1 MKRQLLRRTWRCKI
15 IYFFVV
21 RRLWKFEN
29 FQNSLADKVNTFM
42 LLFKRLL
49 LPFAWSMAITEIEL
63 HINLFFFPPL
73 THHPWTAQSH
83 IVCCVWPFYSR
94 HKHRWDGTMVTGHTL
109 SQLWCWLPYWPLE
122 DSEYWERNWNFLK
135 MIHFPTQR
143 HSIMEA
149 SEMNWEIARIGRN
162 GNVLAVHVNK
172 LVLSVIPSKKYIDFV
187 RLIQVRKWMFP
198 GSSFKVC

>member
-29 FQNSLADKVNTFM
+29 FQKSLADKVNTFM

-49 LPFAWSMAITEIEL
+49 LPFAWSTAITEIEL
-63 HINLFFFPPL
+63 HINPFFFPPL
-73 THHPWTAQSH
+73 THLPWTAQSH

-94 HKHRWDGTMVTGHTL
+94 RKHRWDGTMVTGHTL

-122 DSEYWERNWNFLK
+122 DSESTEYWERNWNFLK

-143 HSIMEA
+143 HNIMEA
-149 SEMNWEIARIGRN
+149 SEMNWEIAGIGRN
-162 GNVLAVHVNK
+162 GSVLAVHVNK
-172 LVLSVIPSKKYIDFV
+172 LVLPYPSSLAKNT
-187 RLIQVRKWMFP
+187 LIL
-198 GSSFKVC
+198 SD